1 MPADHPAAVVFDNDG
16 LLLDTEEAWTRAE
29 SELFRRHGGEF
40 TMEHKRDLIGSSHHI
55 AAAKLERMLDEPG
68 RGAELLDEL
77 HELVMGEVTHDVPPR
92 PGAVDLVGALLDA
105 GTPVA
110 VASNS
115 ARDFLDRVLRTSG
128 MDGRIPLTVAGDEV
142 PQPKPAPDI
151 YLEACRRLGVA
162 PEDAVALEDSPT
174 GAAAAKAAGM
184 KVVGVPYLPDIEI
197 PGADVLAGSLAD
209 REVWRACGLP

>member
-1 MPADHPAAVVFDNDG
+1 VPADRPAAVVFDNDG

-29 SELFRRHGGEF
+29 RELFRRHGGEF
-40 TMEHKRDLIGSSHHI
+40 TIEHKRDLIGSSHHI
-55 AAAKLERMLDEPG
+55 AAAKLERMLDAPG
-68 RGAELLDEL
+68 RGAEILDEL
-77 HELVMGEVTHDVPPR
+77 HDLVMAEVTHDVPPR
-92 PGAVDLVGALLDA
+92 PGAVDLVAALLDA

-115 ARDFLDRVLRTSG
+115 PREFLDAVLRTSG

-142 PQPKPAPDI
+142 PQPKPAPDV

-162 PEDAVALEDSPT
+162 PEAAVALEDSPT

-184 KVVGVPYLPDIEI
+184 RVIGVPYLPDMEI
-197 PGADVLAGSLAD
+197 PGADLVAGSLAD
-209 REVWRACGLP
+209 REVWAACGLP